1 MQVPLQGKSHTAHA
15 PAQSTRLKSIIACVR
30 RREGSLQSAD
40 FLVGG
45 NVSCRAQL
53 QRRRLARDHA
63 FGGRATRLQRFNL
76 QMTNVLKAGSQA

>member
-1 MQVPLQGKSHTAHA
+1 LRFVQVPLQGKSHTANA

-45 NVSCRAQL
+45 NVS
-53 QRRRLARDHA
+53 
-63 FGGRATRLQRFNL
+63 
-76 QMTNVLKAGSQA
+76 